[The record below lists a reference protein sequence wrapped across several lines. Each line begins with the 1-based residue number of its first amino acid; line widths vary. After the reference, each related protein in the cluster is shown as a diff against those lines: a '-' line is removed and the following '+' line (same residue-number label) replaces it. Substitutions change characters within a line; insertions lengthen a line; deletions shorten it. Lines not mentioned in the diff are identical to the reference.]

1 MYAKLFSQIFDSSIS
16 NDYVVRHAFMDLL
29 ALADRD
35 GHVDM
40 TAEAIA
46 RRTNVPIDIV
56 LYSLERLN
64 APDPHSRTPAEEGR
78 RIVLLDTH
86 RSWGWRIVNYEEYR
100 NMRDEEARKAYFR
113 EYKRKIRASVVES
126 AVRPHESTSS
136 PTLSPD
142 VLDIPTMSTHTDT
155 HTHTDT
161 KAEQKQKRV
170 VVPDEHE
177 MPAWLPQEPW
187 DSFVRMRRKSKE
199 PFTQDAVKLAI
210 AKLGKMADA
219 GQNVAEVLNQSTL
232 NGWKGLFEIKGS
244 ATNGKFVNKSQQR
257 ANSNIEAA
265 ANYIAEIDGR
275 EAAADFV
282 RGATGQSE
290 RYSLE
295 DLRKP
300 ALEAPDRG
308 RAGSGHQPVT
318 IEAPGGGN
326 SIPRPSH
333 A

>member
-1 MYAKLFSQIFDSSIS
+1 MAKLPALQFYPGDWRKDIGVQSLTFHDRGVWFEILMLMHESERRGVLVLNGHPMPIESLGRLLGLDNQTLNQTITNLLTYGVASSEP
-16 NDYVVRHAFMDLL
+16 NGG
-29 ALADRD
+29 AL
-35 GHVDM
+35 M
-40 TAEAIA
+40 C
-46 RRTNVPIDIV
+46 RRMV
-56 LYSLERLN
+56 
-64 APDPHSRTPAEEGR
+64 
-78 RIVLLDTH
+78 
-86 RSWGWRIVNYEEYR
+86 
-100 NMRDEEARKAYFR
+100 RDEEIRK
-113 EYKRKIRASVVES
+113 
-126 AVRPHESTSS
+126 VRTEVGKLGGNPALLNQTFNQTTTTTVKQRPTPSSSSSSSITSS
-136 PTLSPD
+136 T
-142 VLDIPTMSTHTDT
+142 
-155 HTHTDT
+155 
-161 KAEQKQKRV
+161 AEPKTTTRV

-244 ATNGKFVNKSQQR
+244 ASNGKFVNKSQQR
-257 ANSNIEAA
+257 SNSNIEAA

-282 RGATGQSE
+282 RGATGQSQ

-300 ALEAPDRG
+300 AIEAPDRG

-318 IEAPGGGN
+318 LEAPGGGN

>member
-1 MYAKLFSQIFDSSIS
+1 MAKLPALQFYPGDWRKDIGVQSLTFHDRGVWFEILMLMHESERRGVLVLNGHPMPIESLG
-16 NDYVVRHAFMDLL
+16 RLL
-29 ALADRD
+29 GLDNQTLNQTITNLLTYGVAS
-35 GHVDM
+35 
-40 TAEAIA
+40 AEANSGA
-46 RRTNVPIDIV
+46 LMCRRMV
-56 LYSLERLN
+56 
-64 APDPHSRTPAEEGR
+64 
-78 RIVLLDTH
+78 
-86 RSWGWRIVNYEEYR
+86 
-100 NMRDEEARKAYFR
+100 RDEEIRK
-113 EYKRKIRASVVES
+113 
-126 AVRPHESTSS
+126 VRTEVGKLGGNPALLNQTLNQTITTTVKQKPTPSSSSSSSITSS
-136 PTLSPD
+136 T
-142 VLDIPTMSTHTDT
+142 
-155 HTHTDT
+155 
-161 KAEQKQKRV
+161 AEPKTTTRV

-210 AKLGKMADA
+210 AKLGKMAEA
-219 GQNVAEVLNQSTL
+219 GQDVAEVLNQSTL

-257 ANSNIEAA
+257 SNSNIEAA

-308 RAGSGHQPVT
+308 RPGSGHEPVT
-318 IEAPGGGN
+318 LEATGGRN
-326 SIPRPSH
+326 SIPRSSH
-333 A
+333 AG